1 MSDLNRVLNQL
12 SRNFSDWV
20 REGSGNASEWWDH
33 KSAIQKKLSRIR
45 QLMRQRQETTV
56 GIGAKVYSL
65 HRKGKVRN
73 TDLLADCEKVDD
85 IAEQIEMV
93 KREIEELRDRDSGVK
108 PDEPEMTD
116 ESPVVD
122 EEDKDTTVAVEVTVT
137 TVADVVDAEEVG
149 ETEPDPDDADPGD
162 GDCEDGEN
170 Q

>member
-1 MSDLNRVLNQL
+1 MSDLNRLLNQL
-12 SRNFSDWV
+12 SRNFSEWV

-33 KSAIQKKLSRIR
+33 KSGIQKKFSRIR

-73 TDLLADCEKVDD
+73 TDLLADCEKLDD
-85 IAEQIEMV
+85 IAEQIGEV
-93 KREIEELRDRDSGVK
+93 KREIEELRDRSAGVTQE
-108 PDEPEMTD
+108 EPEMTD

-122 EEDKDTTVAVEVTVT
+122 EEDEDTSVAVEVTVT
-137 TVADVVDAEEVG
+137 TVADVVDAEEVV
-149 ETEPDPDDADPGD
+149 ETEPDPDDAAPGD
-162 GDCEDGEN
+162 GDGESRED